1 MKRKKNTEAVLTP
14 DPYLGFLQSMALQG
28 VGLDS
33 TSATVD
39 RTALAEAISANEAGE
54 LALDANFGV
63 LLNSAEF
70 LVTVGAFKLT
80 QLHRKDS
87 EKPLLMLECS
97 FSAMF
102 QHSQP
107 VDSATAERFANTEAK
122 LIFWPYLRHFVADT
136 TYRMAITPVL
146 LPLITSTG
154 TSAPSAQKQ

>member
-1 MKRKKNTEAVLTP
+1 VKRKNNTEAVLTP

-80 QLHRKDS
+80 QLHRKDRKS
-87 EKPLLMLECS
+87 PFLCLNVRFGNVSTQPTRRFSDGRAFRKHRGQANLLAVLEAFCRG
-97 FSAMF
+97 
-102 QHSQP
+102 HNLPDGYHPGP
-107 VDSATAERFANTEAK
+107 VY
-122 LIFWPYLRHFVADT
+122 P
-136 TYRMAITPVL
+136 
-146 LPLITSTG
+146 
-154 TSAPSAQKQ
+154 